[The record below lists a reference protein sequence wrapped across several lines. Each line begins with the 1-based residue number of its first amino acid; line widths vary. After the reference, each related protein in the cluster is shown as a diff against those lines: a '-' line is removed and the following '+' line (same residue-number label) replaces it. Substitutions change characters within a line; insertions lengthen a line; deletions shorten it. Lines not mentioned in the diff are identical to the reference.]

1 MNQSV
6 RAGKHPKALFVLFFT
21 EMWERFAYYLMVG
34 ILFIY
39 MTDSTTGGKGFSGKI
54 GADIVGSF
62 IALVYL
68 TPFIGGLIAD
78 RYLGYI
84 KSIFLGGSLMAAGY
98 LGLSIPGDTAMFI
111 SLALIIVGNGFF
123 KPNISTLL
131 GNIYNREDLKPLKD
145 NAYNIF
151 YMGINIGAFVCNFV
165 AAWLRNAYG
174 WGYAFGAAGVG
185 LIIGL
190 IILSGFVNDEDIK
203 KANVKKP
210 VQAEDMPL
218 STIFTTVFLP
228 AIVAAVIG
236 WMLPTKIF
244 GAPFMGTQANDAFIF
259 ACLPVIAFYVSLW
272 VRAKGQDKKSIG
284 ALLFVFAI
292 AIAFWTIY
300 NQNATGL
307 TLWAEKHTDREASA
321 TTAKITGAIFPLQQ
335 VTDTP
340 RMVNQLDPYMREV
353 KDDSGKVVQTM
364 GPDPYFVNVPPENRP
379 QGKDVKLTNT
389 ELFQSI
395 NPLFIVLLTLF
406 FVPFFSFLRSKGKEP
421 TTMSKFGMALFISGL
436 SALVMVFAIMSVPSI
451 YTHKASPLWLWLT
464 YFIFTISEIFLSP
477 MGLSLVSKL
486 APARLTSLLMG
497 GWFLST
503 SIGGKVAGVMTS
515 FWDDF
520 TDKKMFFLIL
530 VAAAFVG
537 GILIYSRIKSL
548 NQIVRDKT
556 GAD

>member
-39 MTDSTTGGKGFSGKI
+39 MTDSVTGGKGFSGKI

-151 YMGINIGAFVCNFV
+151 YMGINIGAFICNFV

-190 IILSGFVNDEDIK
+190 VILSGFVNNEDIK
-203 KANVKKP
+203 KADVKKP

-236 WMLPTKIF
+236 WILPTKIF

-353 KDDSGKVVQTM
+353 KDDSGKVIQTM

-530 VAAAFVG
+530 VAAAFIG